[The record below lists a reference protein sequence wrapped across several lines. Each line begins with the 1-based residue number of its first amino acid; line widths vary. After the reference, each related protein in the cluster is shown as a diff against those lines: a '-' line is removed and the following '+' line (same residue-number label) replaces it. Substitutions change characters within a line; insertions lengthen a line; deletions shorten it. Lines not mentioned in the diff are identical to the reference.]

1 MIVSIQ
7 SFNINNIDQ
16 KVFYDGTDY
25 YILITDIETS
35 LTQLPLLDENGN
47 QVMNEAEENKLIPA
61 FYFEENKSYKP
72 RLEKITVD
80 EAILTSLVNDHEEV
94 VNLENYMSYN

>member
-7 SFNINNIDQ
+7 SFDINNINQ

-35 LTQLPLLDENGN
+35 LTQLPLLDENGE
-47 QVMNEAEENKLIPA
+47 QIMNEAEENKLIPA
-61 FYFEENKSYKP
+61 FYFQENKSYKP
-72 RLEKITVD
+72 RLEKISVNET
-80 EAILTSLVNDHEEV
+80 ILASLINDHEEV
-94 VNLENYMSYN
+94 INLENYMSYN